1 MRKDT
6 MKKSYMRVRP
16 EKKNYFNTTWEAE
29 ANVDN
34 GGFVTTRNTHK
45 VLREEVIDGKRYKV
59 LSIWLDNDTTLWYN
73 IGREWERYSID
84 GESWLQTALGIILER
99 CFYDTLYW
107 IPFQWERSGSYWGN
121 SVNLSGQQLK
131 QYTLY
136 FINLKQDRKHI
147 GEIWSTNDLIE

>member
-59 LSIWLDNDTTLWYN
+59 LSI
-73 IGREWERYSID
+73 
-84 GESWLQTALGIILER
+84 
-99 CFYDTLYW
+99 
-107 IPFQWERSGSYWGN
+107 
-121 SVNLSGQQLK
+121 
-131 QYTLY
+131 
-136 FINLKQDRKHI
+136 
-147 GEIWSTNDLIE
+147 

>member
-1 MRKDT
+1 

-16 EKKNYFNTTWEAE
+16 VKKNYFNTTWEAE

-131 QYTLY
+131 TLTMVGSKPPL
-136 FINLKQDRKHI
+136 INLKQDRKHI
-147 GEIWSTNDLIE
+147 GESWSTNDQIE